1 MERLGKKHLRV
12 AGYQRIA
19 EADPSQVFSVALIDK
34 RFSDIVGAYENW
46 SYLGTFIDE
55 GETQKELARLISDCV
70 EGKIELIISGSA
82 CRFANTPTQ
91 MNQVIEKLKALDP
104 PVGVYFV
111 SEGVY
116 SLDEKAYQNLL
127 RIEGCEPD
135 GSKT

>member
-1 MERLGKKHLRV
+1 MERLGKEHLRV

-34 RFSDIVGAYENW
+34 RFSDILGAYENW

-82 CRFANTPTQ
+82 CRFANTSTQ

-116 SLDEKAYQNLL
+116 SLDERAYQNLL